1 MVIYIK
7 VLKWLFLIFGFLGL
21 ILLIVFSKEC
31 AMGVA
36 KGLYISGNV
45 IIPSLFPFGVIVLII
60 LRSNINILPD
70 TVFVFLLSI
79 IGGYP
84 VGAQLIEEIYKKGV
98 ITKKGAN
105 LMQCYSIN
113 AGPAFVIS
121 AIGCNVLKSKEL
133 GIMLLISH
141 ILSSMIIKLFLSKK
155 LKKEIL
161 KTNSKKENYSDFNT
175 VFCNSVKDSAESTI
189 SICSFIILF
198 SVINSILSQFEFLKV
213 LTYLFEV
220 TTAVTRIKNIYL
232 ISFLLGFSGISIWV
246 QIFSLSKQTGMRY
259 LQFVVARIS
268 HGLLSVIFTY
278 IAVLIFKPT
287 LPTVSIGTGLS
298 FNISRIEIALSIII
312 LMIVVILS
320 LENKN
325 NSRKKLIDLLK

>member
-1 MVIYIK
+1 MINIK
-7 VLKWLFLIFGFLGL
+7 VFKTLFLIFCFLTL
-21 ILLIVFSKEC
+21 ILLIAFSNEC
-31 AMGVA
+31 AMGVT
-36 KGLYISGNV
+36 KGLYISANV
-45 IIPSLFPFGVIVLII
+45 IVPSLFPFGVIVLMI
-60 LRSNINILPD
+60 LRSNIKLLPD
-70 TVFVFLLSI
+70 TVFVFILSL

-105 LMQCYSIN
+105 IMQCYCIN

-121 AIGCNVLKSKEL
+121 AIGSSVLRSKKL
-133 GIMLLISH
+133 GVLLLLSH
-141 ILSSMIIKLFLSKK
+141 ILASLIIKFVLSKR
-155 LKKEIL
+155 LKKEIIKKSTPKE
-161 KTNSKKENYSDFNT
+161 KTCDFNAL
-175 VFCNSVKDSAESTI
+175 FCNCVKDSATSTI

-198 SVINSILSQFEFLKV
+198 SVINAILSQFEFLKI

-220 TTAVTRIKNIYL
+220 TSAVTNVKNIYL

-246 QIFSLSKQTGMRY
+246 QIFSVSKQSGIRY
-259 LQFVVARIS
+259 FPFVASRII
-268 HGLLSVIFTY
+268 HGILSTIFTY
-278 IAVLIFKPT
+278 IAILIFKPN
-287 LPTVSIGTGLS
+287 LPTISIETSYLFAVSRL
-298 FNISRIEIALSIII
+298 EIAVSIII